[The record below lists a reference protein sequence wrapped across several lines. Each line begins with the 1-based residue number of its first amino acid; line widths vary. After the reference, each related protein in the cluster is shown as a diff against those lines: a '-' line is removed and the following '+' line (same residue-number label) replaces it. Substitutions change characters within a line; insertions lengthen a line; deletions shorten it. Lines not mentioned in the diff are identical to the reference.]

1 MVSTQLHDTL
11 GINASKLTATEA
23 TTTATTVAAITAAAA
38 TAAIPNHLCKARINV
53 LLRLLENTNEV
64 ASLLS
69 I

>member
-1 MVSTQLHDTL
+1 MSC
-11 GINASKLTATEA
+11 KLTTTES
-23 TTTATTVAAITAAAA
+23 TAAAA
-38 TAAIPNHLCKARINV
+38 TVTAIAAATTTTAVPNHLSKARINV

>member
-1 MVSTQLHDTL
+1 MSC
-11 GINASKLTATEA
+11 KLTTTES
-23 TTTATTVAAITAAAA
+23 TAAAA
-38 TAAIPNHLCKARINV
+38 TVTAIAAATTTTAVPNHLGKARINV